1 MPAFSCCVVLHR
13 DVRTVAIPEV
23 HLLLFRYLKKE
34 VCYRNFASG
43 TLASATFLA
52 GTFVTATSAFFEKCT
67 GFRQGGFAHRPVLL
81 DNMSPFFSRAYLYKL
96 WLSMLNAVKHVGIDL
111 PIGLRFI

>member
-13 DVRTVAIPEV
+13 DVRAVAIPEV
-23 HLLLFRYLKKE
+23 HLLLFRYFKKE

-52 GTFVTATSAFFEKCT
+52 GTFVTATSAFFEKGVSRIAQFCWAT
-67 GFRQGGFAHRPVLL
+67 CAHF
-81 DNMSPFFSRAYLYKL
+81 SPEHIHT
-96 WLSMLNAVKHVGIDL
+96 NCG
-111 PIGLRFI
+111 